1 MQNWGGGGGG
11 GANKVPYGRC
21 ASGILLAAGE
31 PYASQHTTLYNSG
44 VREEREKG
52 GGLGREGFLPLPVSI
67 SVPLPS
73 LRLPRRLTP
82 G

>member
-1 MQNWGGGGGG
+1 MQNLGGGGGG
-11 GANKVPYGRC
+11 KYGALWEMCKWHIP
-21 ASGILLAAGE
+21 GE

-52 GGLGREGFLPLPVSI
+52 GGLGREGFLPLPVSV